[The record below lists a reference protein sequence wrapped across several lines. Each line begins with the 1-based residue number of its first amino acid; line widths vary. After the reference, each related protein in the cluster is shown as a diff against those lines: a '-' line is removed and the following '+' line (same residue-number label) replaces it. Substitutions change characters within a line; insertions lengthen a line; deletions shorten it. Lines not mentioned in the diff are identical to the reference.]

1 MQGIQP
7 ASLTDEELLRMARL
21 VRPEELPAA
30 WVQELLVRLEKL
42 HDELTA

>member
-1 MQGIQP
+1 
-7 ASLTDEELLRMARL
+7 MARL